1 MSHLVALGVTL
12 VSVFLPVVHSAFDL
26 NTVPSRSIP
35 LYGPHPLH
43 QSSVSGLV
51 GCFCVVVL

>member
-12 VSVFLPVVHSAFDL
+12 FLSFSLWCTRPL
-26 NTVPSRSIP
+26 TLTQCPPGPSLCMDRI
-35 LYGPHPLH
+35 LFT